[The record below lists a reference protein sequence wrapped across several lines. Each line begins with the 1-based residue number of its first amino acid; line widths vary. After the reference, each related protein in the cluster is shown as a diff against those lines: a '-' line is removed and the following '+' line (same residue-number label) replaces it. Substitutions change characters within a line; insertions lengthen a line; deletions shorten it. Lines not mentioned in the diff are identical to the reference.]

1 MNRILL
7 IDNYDSFTYNLA
19 ALLRTRFTGEVLVAR
34 NDSIT
39 IKEIRH
45 IAPSAIVISPGPGS
59 PRDSGISMDA
69 LKHFWEKLPIF
80 GVCLGMQCI
89 NEFFGGTTVHAPH
102 PVHGKAC
109 PIHTKPSKL
118 YHGLPEIITVARYH
132 SLMVAGSDSP
142 LLCTAS
148 TEDGKVIMSMEHETL
163 PIFGVQY
170 HPESFMTPGGA
181 DIIDNF
187 LKEIP

>member
-1 MNRILL
+1 
-7 IDNYDSFTYNLA
+7 
-19 ALLRTRFTGEVLVAR
+19 
-34 NDSIT
+34 
-39 IKEIRH
+39 
-45 IAPSAIVISPGPGS
+45 
-59 PRDSGISMDA
+59 
-69 LKHFWEKLPIF
+69 
-80 GVCLGMQCI
+80 
-89 NEFFGGTTVHAPH
+89 
-102 PVHGKAC
+102 
-109 PIHTKPSKL
+109 
-118 YHGLPEIITVARYH
+118 
-132 SLMVAGSDSP
+132 MVAGSDSP